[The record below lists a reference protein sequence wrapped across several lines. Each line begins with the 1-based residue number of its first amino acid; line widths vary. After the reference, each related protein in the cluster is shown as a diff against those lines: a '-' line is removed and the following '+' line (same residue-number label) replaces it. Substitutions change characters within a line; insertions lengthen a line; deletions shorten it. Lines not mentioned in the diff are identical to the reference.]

1 MSIAQEQIKLFGYEA
16 AGNINPV
23 GVYTWDT
30 GSLTWIKQVPITSG
44 GGAVTIANGADVAEG
59 ATTDAAVTTD
69 TTGTVSGK
77 LRGLV
82 KLTADQN
89 AKFPSAVLLADPVP
103 GGNPTVTQV
112 GANLLVFNGI
122 SWNRAKGSG
131 DEIDNI
137 TPVTV
142 GIQNTNARLIGFEP
156 TLNRYDRLRATG
168 DDVDN
173 YPVGSFGKLIVL
185 SRTYGYREAT
195 ATYDRIRSTGDN
207 VDAVATGTVGRLLVA
222 SRQYVFN
229 GATWDR
235 LTNGQATM
243 AASLPVVI
251 ASNQTSVPTTETA
264 ATLTQV
270 VTGGA
275 NAIATATLPAVAGQF
290 HYITHISIKRV
301 ATALL
306 AGGALLTVTTTNLGG
321 RAWRTGNQASITVS
335 PADPMLLLDQDY
347 AHPLKSAV
355 VNTATTIVGPA
366 AGAAV
371 SWQIVVDYFTAA

>member
-59 ATTDAAVTTD
+59 ATTDAAVTTNA
-69 TTGTVSGK
+69 TGTVSGK

-82 KLTADQN
+82 SLTVDQN
-89 AKFPSAVLLADPVP
+89 AKFPAAVTLSDPVP
-103 GGNPTVTQV
+103 GGNPTTTQV
-112 GANLLVFNGI
+112 GANLLIFNGV

-131 DEIDNI
+131 DEIDTV

-142 GIQNTNARLIGFEP
+142 GIQNTNSRLLGFDP
-156 TLNRYDRLRATG
+156 NNGIYDRLRSKG

-173 YPVGSFGKLIVL
+173 YATGGTGRLIVL
-185 SRTYGYREAT
+185 SRAYGYREAT
-195 ATYDRIRSTGDN
+195 ATYDRIRSTGDD

-235 LTNGQATM
+235 LTVGQKTM
-243 AASLPVVI
+243 AASLPVTL
-251 ASNQTSVPTTETA
+251 ASNQTSVPTTEIA

-290 HYITHISIKRV
+290 HYITHISIRRA

-321 RAWRTGNQASITVS
+321 RSWRTGNQASITVAPS
-335 PADPMLLLDQDY
+335 HPMLLIDTEY
-347 AHPLKSAV
+347 SHPLKSAV
-355 VNTATTIVGPA
+355 VNTATTIVCPA

-371 SWQIVVDYFTAA
+371 SWHIVVDYFTAA